1 MNVLNKLRPFLLAL
15 GCALSL
21 MGIAQSLDLA
31 DAVGALEPRV
41 DAPLGKHSA
50 GHTETHL
57 KGVDSAEGFELSAT
71 CPPGFELMAGNAC
84 ELRTLYQFYGS
95 TQDRG
100 VGGTQT
106 GLPTHRDGFSPQQID
121 LGRFLFFDPALSG
134 DGTQSCASC
143 HEPDKGFADGL
154 ALSTG
159 AHGRKTSRSSPTLWN
174 SAFLSSFFW
183 DARANTLEEQAEGP
197 LYAEVEMNN
206 TPAQLLQT
214 LNDNPIYQRMFDEAF
229 DGRNGITLDQIYTAL
244 TAFQTSLISLNSRY
258 DQYAH
263 GNHDALTAEEIAGFN
278 VFRSFVARC
287 SECHTPPLFTNNQI
301 AVIGAPE
308 PEGVALDV
316 GAEITFNAKKL
327 KGGFKVPTLR
337 NIDLTAPYMH
347 SGVFD
352 NLRDATEFY
361 TKGRGHAVPEGVEMQ
376 LHWHIWEPDL
386 TDHELDLIVSFM
398 KTLTDE
404 NFKPTTPTA
413 VPSGLTPIN
422 HSPQSVAMNTQNAR
436 NQKPQ
441 LSGE

>member
-1 MNVLNKLRPFLLAL
+1 VSQTLKKVRPLLLLL
-15 GCALSL
+15 GCILSL
-21 MGIAQSLDLA
+21 IGIAQSVDLA
-31 DAVGALEPRV
+31 QAVTEPEAHTITLN
-41 DAPLGKHSA
+41 DAPTLTVTQA
-50 GHTETHL
+50 
-57 KGVDSAEGFELSAT
+57 VDKSERFELSGS
-71 CPPGFELMAGNAC
+71 CPPSFELVAGNRC
-84 ELRTLYQFYGS
+84 ELRTLYQFYDS
-95 TQDRG
+95 TQNRG

-106 GLPTHRDGFSPQQID
+106 GLPAHRDGFSPQQID

-134 DGTQSCASC
+134 DGSQSCASC

-154 ALSTG
+154 ALSVG

-174 SAFLSSFFW
+174 AAFLNSFFW
-183 DARANTLEEQAEGP
+183 DARANSLEEQAQGP

-206 TPAQLLQT
+206 TPGQLLQT
-214 LNDNPIYQRMFDEAF
+214 LNGNSIYQRLFSEAF
-229 DGRNGITLDQIYTAL
+229 AAEGDITLEQIYTAL
-244 TAFQTSLISLNSRY
+244 TAFQASLVSLNSRY

-263 GNHDALTAEEIAGFN
+263 GNHQALNKDEIAGLN

-301 AVIGAPE
+301 AVIGTPE
-308 PEGVALDV
+308 PEGAPLDI
-316 GAEITFNAKKL
+316 GAEQTFNAKKL

-361 TKGRGHAVPEGVEMQ
+361 TKGRGHAVPEGVDMQ

-386 TDHELDLIVSFM
+386 TDHELDLIVTFM

-404 NFKPTTPTA
+404 TFKPVTPTA

-422 HSPQSVAMNTQNAR
+422 HSPQRMTMNTHSSINH
-436 NQKPQ
+436 KPQ
-441 LSGE
+441 TSGE

>member
-1 MNVLNKLRPFLLAL
+1 MTQMLSKLKLLLLAA
-15 GCALSL
+15 GCALSVV
-21 MGIAQSLDLA
+21 GIAQSIDLATVYDDRGVGSEVGLTADVDQLA
-31 DAVGALEPRV
+31 DASP
-41 DAPLGKHSA
+41 S
-50 GHTETHL
+50 
-57 KGVDSAEGFELSAT
+57 FQLSAS
-71 CPPGFELMAGNAC
+71 CPPGFELVNGNAC
-84 ELRTLYQFYGS
+84 ELRTLYQFYDS
-95 TQDRG
+95 TQNRG

-106 GLPTHRDGFSPQQID
+106 GLPAHRDGFSPQQID

-159 AHGRKTSRSSPTLWN
+159 AQGRKTSRSSPTLWN

-183 DARANTLEEQAEGP
+183 DARASSLEEQAQGP
-197 LYAEVEMNN
+197 LYAAVEMNN
-206 TPAQLLQT
+206 TPEQLLAT
-214 LNDNPIYQRMFDEAF
+214 LNDNDIYPRLFAQAF
-229 DGRNGITLDQIYTAL
+229 DAQGEINLDQIYAAL
-244 TAFQTSLISLNSRY
+244 TAFQTSMVSLNSRY

-263 GNHDALTAEEIAGFN
+263 GNHQALSEDEIAGFN

-308 PEGVALDV
+308 PEGIALDV
-316 GAEITFNAKKL
+316 GAEKTFNAEKL

-347 SGVFD
+347 SGVFE

-361 TKGRGHAVPEGVEMQ
+361 TKGRGHAVPEGVDMQ

-386 TDHELDLIVSFM
+386 TDHELDLIVTFM

-404 NFKPTTPTA
+404 TFKPVTPEA

-422 HSPQSVAMNTQNAR
+422 HSPDKMVMNIHNLVNNRLQT
-436 NQKPQ
+436 
-441 LSGE
+441 SGE